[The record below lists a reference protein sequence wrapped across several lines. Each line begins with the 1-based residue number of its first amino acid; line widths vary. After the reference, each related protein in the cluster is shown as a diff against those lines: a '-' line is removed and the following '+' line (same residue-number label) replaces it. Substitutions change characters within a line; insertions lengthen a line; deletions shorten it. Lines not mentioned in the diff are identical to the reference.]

1 MLGRY
6 ELMERIAIGGTA
18 EVFRGRVVGAAGFEK
33 HVAIK
38 RILPT
43 FARDERFIRALV
55 NEARIA
61 SSMSQA
67 NIVQMHD
74 VGVTED
80 GQYFLVMEFVDG
92 RDLRT
97 VLERLAQHG
106 RRLSPDLAMFIV
118 GEIAEALDYVH
129 RRTDAH
135 GQPLR
140 LVHRDVSPPNILVSR
155 NGEVK
160 LADFGIAKR
169 AHEQSVVSTLKGKF
183 AYMSPEQS
191 RLQPLDHTTDL
202 FSLGA
207 VLYELICGR
216 RAFQGASDLET
227 LLLVREARFVPPAE
241 VEPRMSSQLE
251 SIITRA
257 LSLRP
262 RDRFRS
268 AAEVGV
274 ALREVR
280 FSQTEATSGAPE
292 LARLMRELF
301 PAEPVRAQEAPRR
314 DVITLSTMVRRGE
327 PTTAPGRGQGSEGP
341 PPTPAMR
348 PLPRRP
354 PAPAT
359 ATPEDQNEFGGI
371 TTGDSVIV
379 EMDHMLGQPKVRAQ
393 PPPVPARDRRDTPT
407 AKFASVSKDLRMRR
421 TASQQAPI
429 PLQPRPR
436 SSQLRTVI
444 IATLCGALGAAI
456 ALVVFVTLGGTRARG
471 GLAVRIALPPADAP
485 RAPDASVHPDAPG
498 DGPPRDAAPAAGH
511 LALRSEPPGAR
522 VELDDAPTCTTP
534 CERDVPPGRHRL
546 RFSLSGRRAWSEV
559 FELGAGERRRLE
571 VRLPAEAPARQGPPR
586 PKPKKRH

>member
-1 MLGRY
+1 
-6 ELMERIAIGGTA
+6 MERIAIGGTA

-106 RRLSPDLAMFIV
+106 RRLSQDLAMFIV

-129 RRTDAH
+129 RRADAH

-251 SIITRA
+251 AIITRS

-268 AAEVGV
+268 AADVGA

-280 FSQTEATSGAPE
+280 FSQTEATGGAPE

-301 PAEPVRAQEAPRR
+301 PAEPARAQEAPRR
-314 DVITLSTMVRRGE
+314 DVITLSTMVKRGE
-327 PTTAPGRGQGSEGP
+327 PTTAPGRGQSPEGP
-341 PPTPAMR
+341 PPSPAMR
-348 PLPRRP
+348 PLPQP
-354 PAPAT
+354 PPSPGAVPSDD
-359 ATPEDQNEFGGI
+359 ENEFGGI

-407 AKFASVSKDLRMRR
+407 AKFESVSKDLRMRR
-421 TASQQAPI
+421 SGAQQGAI
-429 PLQPRPR
+429 PLQPKPR

-456 ALVVFVTLGGTRARG
+456 ALVVFVTLGGARARG
-471 GLAVRIALPPADAP
+471 GLAVRVALPP
-485 RAPDASVHPDAPG
+485 PDAARGPVAAPLDAAVDGAPPDA
-498 DGPPRDAAPAAGH
+498 AVAAGH
-511 LALRSEPPGAR
+511 LVLRTEPAGAR
-522 VELDDAPTCTTP
+522 VEFDDSPACTTP
-534 CERDVPPGRHRL
+534 CERDVSPGRHRL
-546 RFSLSGRRAWSEV
+546 RFSLSGRRTWSEV
-559 FELGAGERRRLE
+559 LEIGAGERRRLE
-571 VRLPAEAPARQGPPR
+571 VKLPPEAPRPAPPR
-586 PKPKKRH
+586 PSRPKKRH